1 MKSGLHSVNDPVVQL
16 MSVFK
21 TFELGQSTIG
31 ALQGVSLVAAA
42 GQMTALVGPSGSGKT
57 TILNLVGALD
67 RPTTGRIV
75 VAGHDLNSMESDALA
90 DFRGKT
96 VGFVFQN
103 FNLIPVLTTLENV
116 LLPSQIGRSDGSEA
130 ELVERANH
138 LLDRVGLTAQKH
150 QPVNRLSGG
159 QMQRVSLARAL
170 MNRPKVILADE
181 PTANLDHATSE
192 KVLQLLQS
200 LCVEEKA
207 AVLVATHDPAV
218 LPYCDCVIRVQD
230 GVIKAA
236 AIFQPAF

>member
-1 MKSGLHSVNDPVVQL
+1 MTDSRKDNPVVSL
-16 MSVFK
+16 EGVSK
-21 TFELGQSTIG
+21 SFELGRSLIG
-31 ALQGVSLVAAA
+31 ALQGVSMRAFE

-67 RPTTGRIV
+67 HPTSGNV
-75 VAGHDLNSMESDALA
+75 MVAGQELNALGNDQLA
-90 DFRGKT
+90 EFRNRT

-116 LLPSQIGRSDGSEA
+116 LLPSQIGRYDESEQV
-130 ELVERANH
+130 LVERACH
-138 LLDRVGLTAQKH
+138 LLDRVGLAAQMN

-159 QMQRVSLARAL
+159 QMQRVSVARAL

-192 KVLQLLQS
+192 KVLELLKA
-200 LCVEEKA
+200 LCVEERA

-218 LPYCDCVIRVQD
+218 LPYCRRIIRMKD
-230 GVIKAA
+230 GVIVGTEDT
-236 AIFQPAF
+236 PA

>member
-1 MKSGLHSVNDPVVQL
+1 MIRPRAQETVVALDGVSKS
-16 MSVFK
+16 
-21 TFELGQSTIG
+21 FELGRSTIG
-31 ALQGVSLVAAA
+31 ALQGVSLRALS

-67 RPTTGRIV
+67 HPSAGRV
-75 VAGHDLNSMESDALA
+75 TVAGQELGALGSDQLA
-90 DFRGKT
+90 EFRNRT

-116 LLPSQIGRSDGSEA
+116 MLPTQIGRSEESEQV
-130 ELVERANH
+130 LVERACH
-138 LLDRVGLTAQKH
+138 LLDRVGLAAQMN

-159 QMQRVSLARAL
+159 QMQRVSVARAL

-192 KVLQLLQS
+192 KVLELLQN
-200 LCVEEKA
+200 LCAEEDA

-218 LPYCDCVIRVQD
+218 LPYCRTIIRMKD
-230 GVIKAA
+230 GVIVGTEDTRA
-236 AIFQPAF
+236 